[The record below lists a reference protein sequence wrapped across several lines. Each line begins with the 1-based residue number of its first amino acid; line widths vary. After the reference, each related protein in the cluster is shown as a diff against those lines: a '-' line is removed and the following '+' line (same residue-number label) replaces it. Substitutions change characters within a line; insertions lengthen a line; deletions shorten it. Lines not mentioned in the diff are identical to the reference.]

1 VRVLPAQFELR
12 PAREED
18 RDPLFALH
26 RLTMHDVIARTWGWD
41 ESWQRAHFDAR
52 YDPARVSIVIS
63 DGREAGMLWLES
75 RPSEIYVAELQIAP
89 EMQGRGIGS
98 AVLGGVIAA
107 ASDRGVSVTLQVLE
121 TNEGARRLY
130 QRLGFYVTSEYD
142 RHILMRHD
150 SGRPRRAAPI

>member
-1 VRVLPAQFELR
+1 VRVPAAKFELR

-18 RDPLFALH
+18 RDSLFALH
-26 RLTMHDVIARTWGWD
+26 RVTMRDVIARTWGWD

-52 YDPARVSIVIS
+52 YDPSHVSVVTS
-63 DGREAGMLWLES
+63 GGRDAGMLWLEN

-89 EMQGRGIGS
+89 DMQGRGIGS

-107 ASDRGVSVTLQVLE
+107 AAARGACVTLQVLE
-121 TNEGARRLY
+121 ANEGARRLY
-130 QRLGFYVTSEYD
+130 QRLGFYVTGEYD

-150 SGRPRRAAPI
+150 AGRARKTSPI